1 MSIYDFC
8 PKHLFFLILCKS
20 HYPHIICVDNV
31 DKFVY
36 NCVSKGF
43 PLFSNVDNS
52 SFLLCAHRQSSTFFV
67 HIVKIKISYDKIT
80 LNTFRLL

>member
-43 PLFSNVDNS
+43 PPFFKCGQF
-52 SFLLCAHRQSSTFFV
+52 FLSPLCTSTVLDILCAYCQ
-67 HIVKIKISYDKIT
+67 
-80 LNTFRLL
+80 N